1 MPIHQRWDPEHDT
14 LFVRFEPPLSA
25 EVFLAWAR
33 GLNEDETLPAS
44 RRQLI
49 DLSAVEETDIKG
61 ESLRELADA
70 FRTQD
75 RSRGGQTR
83 IALLVSRDVVFGLG
97 RMYQAYRGE
106 DAVDL
111 EVFRDGLEAH
121 RWLDLPDDAPGA

>member
-1 MPIHQRWDPEHDT
+1 MPIQQRWDPEHDT

-33 GLNEDETLPAS
+33 ALNEDETLPAS

-70 FRTQD
+70 FRDQD

>member
-1 MPIHQRWDPEHDT
+1 MPIQQRWDPEHDT
-14 LFVRFEPPLSA
+14 LFVLFEPPLSA

-70 FRTQD
+70 FRDQD

>member
-1 MPIHQRWDPEHDT
+1 MPIQQRWDHEHDT
-14 LFVRFEPPLSA
+14 LFVLFEPPLSA

-70 FRTQD
+70 FRDQD